1 MALYVII
8 LYMFHSKSSSIFLF
22 IKLYSGVLLI
32 LIDLISSLTF
42 FCRILYFKITIYFF
56 NQLSLIS
63 SLYCR
68 LCFVRKVIDTN
79 VPNLLHVLKKF

>member
-42 FCRILYFKITIYFF
+42 FFVEFCILKLQSTFSINYLLFR
-56 NQLSLIS
+56 
-63 SLYCR
+63 LYI
-68 LCFVRKVIDTN
+68 VGYV
-79 VPNLLHVLKKF
+79 LLGK

>member
-68 LCFVRKVIDTN
+68 LCFKEI
-79 VPNLLHVLKKF
+79 LEIF